1 MRGLGAFQRAQ
12 MRDADPRINE
22 FFTCLRQAMDVLEQ
36 IMLRPHRS
44 MPVETDRK
52 GPAEPA
58 TPAPLPAPV
67 ESAKV
72 SYTIKEVRK
81 LVSIS
86 NTAIYRAIGNRE
98 LRAVKFGH
106 KTLILA
112 KDLHNW
118 LESLRAMR

>member
-1 MRGLGAFQRAQ
+1 
-12 MRDADPRINE
+12 MRDTDPRLNE

-36 IMLRPHRS
+36 IMLRPHRT
-44 MPVETDRK
+44 MPMDTERED
-52 GPAEPA
+52 AEESPIQ
-58 TPAPLPAPV
+58 APLPAPV
-67 ESAKV
+67 ESPKL

-86 NTAIYRAIGNRE
+86 NTTIYRAIGNHE

-112 KDLHNW
+112 KDLHDW
-118 LESLRAMR
+118 LASLPAIR